1 MARSSFS
8 GVGAIRARWAY
19 EVGLLGGLAAA
30 EGAACVEAGAGAGG
44 GAARRAWSFA
54 RKLDGVTG
62 PGAAVRTAGTA
73 EAALRARASP
83 LICPSVLRPCVTGEP
98 GAALVGDALEEV
110 GGRAGG
116 APGLDF
122 A

>member
-1 MARSSFS
+1 
-8 GVGAIRARWAY
+8 
-19 EVGLLGGLAAA
+19 VGLLGGLAAA

-44 GAARRAWSFA
+44 GAAATARRAWSFA
-54 RKLDGVTG
+54 RKLDGVMG

-98 GAALVGDALEEV
+98 GAVFVGDALEELEEL